1 MSSRIIALPKILDD
15 RGNLSFL
22 ENGHQIPFEI
32 KRVHWIYDVPG
43 GESRGAVAYR
53 QTEEFIVALSG
64 SFDVWVDNGK
74 TCEKYHLNR
83 SYEGVYVP
91 RGTWRKIDNFS
102 TNSLAAI
109 ATSTLYDEQDAIRDY
124 DAFLVWIKNQ
134 IGLQG
139 DAYNA
144 DLQGDADNADFL
156 EEGLLFRAPGG
167 PSPMLQDESPRK
179 QDEPPTQQDES
190 PMLQD
195 EPAVANSISAE
206 AMPAFCVEDCEII
219 SLDRHH
225 SVRKGDICVVE
236 NSRNIPF
243 DIKRMYYLYDVPAD
257 ALRGGHAHKDLY
269 QLLVAASGSF
279 TVHLD
284 DGEHKR
290 SVSLKRP
297 YQALLIKPGIW
308 REIDDFSSGSVC
320 MVLASE
326 LYDENDYIR
335 QYQDFI
341 SYKNCRIHSSR

>member
-43 GESRGAVAYR
+43 GEARGAVAYK
-53 QTEEFIVALSG
+53 QTEEFIVAMSG
-64 SFDVWVDNGK
+64 SFDVWVDDGK

-124 DAFLVWIKNQ
+124 DEFLAWVEQLPNLQSAVDKSDFSDV
-134 IGLQG
+134 GLPMQ
-139 DAYNA
+139 
-144 DLQGDADNADFL
+144 
-156 EEGLLFRAPGG
+156 APGG
-167 PSPMLQDESPRK
+167 SEVP
-179 QDEPPTQQDES
+179 
-190 PMLQD
+190 
-195 EPAVANSISAE
+195 I
-206 AMPAFCVEDCEII
+206 PAFSVHDCEII
-219 SLDRHH
+219 NLDRHH
-225 SVRKGDICVVE
+225 SARKGDICVVE
-236 NSRNIPF
+236 NARTVPF
-243 DIKRMYYLYDVPAD
+243 DIKRLYYLYDVPAD
-257 ALRGGHAHKDLY
+257 AVRGGHAHKHLY
-269 QLLVAASGSF
+269 QLLIAASGSF
-279 TVHLD
+279 TVRLD
-284 DGEHKR
+284 DGKEQR

-308 REIDDFSSGSVC
+308 REVDDFSSGSVC

-326 LYDENDYIR
+326 LYDESDYIR
-335 QYQDFI
+335 NYQAFI
-341 SYKNCRIHSSR
+341 EYKQREL

>member
-43 GESRGAVAYR
+43 GETRGAVAYR

-64 SFDVWVDNGK
+64 SFDVWVDDGK

-124 DAFLVWIKNQ
+124 DEFLVWIKNQ

-139 DAYNA
+139 DADNA
-144 DLQGDADNADFL
+144 DLQSSADNADFL
-156 EEGLLFRAPGG
+156 EEGLLIQTPGG
-167 PSPMLQDESPRK
+167 SSPMLQDESPRH
-179 QDEPPTQQDES
+179 QDES
-190 PMLQD
+190 PMLPD
-195 EPAVANSISAE
+195 ESAAANSIFAE

-219 SLDRHH
+219 NLDRHH

-284 DGEHKR
+284 DGKEQR

-341 SYKNCRIHSSR
+341 SYKNSRIKSSR